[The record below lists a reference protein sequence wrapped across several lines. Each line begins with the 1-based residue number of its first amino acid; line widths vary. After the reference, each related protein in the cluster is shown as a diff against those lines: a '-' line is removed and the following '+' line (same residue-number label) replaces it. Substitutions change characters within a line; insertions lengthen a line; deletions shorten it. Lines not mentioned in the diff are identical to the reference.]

1 MSTVSGAGP
10 LTGQLDAGAQISNP
24 FTGVA
29 YPNNHVPSSA
39 FDPASVAFEKAFP
52 TFSGTEAAGKIGGAV
67 NYFQPTTQFYDE
79 YIARVDH
86 AFSDKDHLF
95 GHYYSDYFLQAA
107 DYNPAM
113 LSSYRSYFN
122 TRYQNALLSETH
134 TFTNNLLNN
143 LILNY
148 QREVALRGG
157 PPGST
162 DMTDFGVKNIWQ
174 PATGPYMATI
184 ISGYFSAS
192 SSAFAA
198 WSRNNYTFNDDLH
211 WTKGSHNFAFGGH
224 IELSKFNVTNVYQS
238 YGAFGF
244 NLQHLTTSIP
254 TRWPTTRWAS

>member
-1 MSTVSGAGP
+1 M
-10 LTGQLDAGAQISNP
+10 
-24 FTGVA
+24 A
-29 YPNNHVPSSA
+29 YANNHVPASA
-39 FDPASVAFEKAFP
+39 FDPASVAFEKVFP
-52 TFSGTEAAGKIGGAV
+52 TFTGTEAAGKIGGTV

-143 LILNY
+143 LVLNY

-162 DMTDFGVKNIWQ
+162 DMTAFGVKNIWQ
-174 PATGPYMATI
+174 PATGPYMAT
-184 ISGYFSAS
+184 S
-192 SSAFAA
+192 SPAT
-198 WSRNNYTFNDDLH
+198 SRRRPRP
-211 WTKGSHNFAFGGH
+211 SQPGH
-224 IELSKFNVTNVYQS
+224 
-238 YGAFGF
+238 A
-244 NLQHLTTSIP
+244 TTTPS
-254 TRWPTTRWAS
+254 TTICTG